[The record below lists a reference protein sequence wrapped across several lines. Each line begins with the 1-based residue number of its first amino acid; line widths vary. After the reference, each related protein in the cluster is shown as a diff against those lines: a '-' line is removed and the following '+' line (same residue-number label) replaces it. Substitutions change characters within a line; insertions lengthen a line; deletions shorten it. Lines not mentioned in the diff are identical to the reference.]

1 MREKLEMLA
10 SKYHKDL
17 FRAAFGITHHISDAE
32 DAVQNT
38 YIKYLEDQT
47 DFQNER
53 HLKAWLLRTV
63 MNQAKDMVKT
73 FWHRN
78 RVSLEDYMQ
87 YFEFSSK
94 EECNLAEEV
103 LTLPSRYR
111 IAISLFYYEDFSV
124 AEIANA
130 LHLSESAVK
139 SRLSRG
145 RGLLKKKLDI
155 RNRSQSRKRSEY
167 T

>member
-63 MNQAKDMVKT
+63 MNQEKT
-73 FWHRN
+73 W
-78 RVSLEDYMQ
+78 
-87 YFEFSSK
+87 
-94 EECNLAEEV
+94 
-103 LTLPSRYR
+103 
-111 IAISLFYYEDFSV
+111 
-124 AEIANA
+124 
-130 LHLSESAVK
+130 
-139 SRLSRG
+139 
-145 RGLLKKKLDI
+145 
-155 RNRSQSRKRSEY
+155 
-167 T
+167 

>member
-1 MREKLEMLA
+1 MREKLERLA

-47 DFQNER
+47 DFENER

-63 MNQAKDMVKT
+63 MNQAKDTMKT

-87 YFEFSSK
+87 YFEFSNK
-94 EECNLAEEV
+94 VECNLAEAV

-111 IAISLFYYEDFSV
+111 IVISLYYYEDFSV

-145 RGLLKKKLDI
+145 RRLLKKRLDI
-155 RNRSQSRKRSEY
+155 RSSFESHKLSEFG
-167 T
+167 